1 MTPHRW
7 LIAAIVFMAIEILP
21 PATHFSFLCL
31 ALGALAGAI
40 ASAFTPIAWVP
51 WVAFG
56 LSSVALLPVLVP
68 LAKFLFA
75 REEPPTSNG

>member
-1 MTPHRW
+1 MTPHHW
-7 LIAAIVFMAIEILP
+7 LLAAIVFMAIEILP

-40 ASAFTPIAWVP
+40 ASAFTPIVWVP
-51 WVAFG
+51 WVAFVIV
-56 LSSVALLPVLVP
+56 SIALLPVLIP

-75 REEPPTSNG
+75 REEPHT